1 MNADERRFEN
11 SSLKF
16 FLSAFVCVP
25 LWFISGCSSNQP
37 TTRPGSAADRQNAAL
52 QDPFGYSPDMDST
65 SNISGGGIS
74 ELDRNA
80 MKKDINNVLNP

>member
-1 MNADERRFEN
+1 MNTDGPTFWRSRLGFV
-11 SSLKF
+11 
-16 FLSAFVCVP
+16 SALIVVH
-25 LWFISGCSSNQP
+25 LWLIPGCSSDLP
-37 TTRPGSAADRQNAAL
+37 TTRPASAADRQNAAL
-52 QDPFGYSPDMDST
+52 HDPFGYSPDMDST